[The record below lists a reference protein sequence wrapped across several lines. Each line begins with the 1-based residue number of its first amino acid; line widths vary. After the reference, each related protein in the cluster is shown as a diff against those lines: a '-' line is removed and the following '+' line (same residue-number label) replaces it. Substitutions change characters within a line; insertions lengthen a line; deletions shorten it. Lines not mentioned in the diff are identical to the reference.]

1 MLQMTVPNCC
11 KNILTDW
18 MCHKVFA
25 VSKYSKL
32 EWSHTVI
39 VVHSTNYQQHRLVT
53 IRRVAFIKNPNCQ
66 FLVKS
71 KVANMDNCLLYKG
84 EKHINRNTHKPYVS
98 SSLRPLQKNMTLSY
112 VSHTMCHVL
121 VQMVTQNLEKLHE
134 KNSTKFLLCMI
145 LQFIFYVPVFF
156 FCHQP
161 L

>member
-1 MLQMTVPNCC
+1 MTVPNCC
-11 KNILTDW
+11 ENILTDW

-66 FLVKS
+66 FLVES

-98 SSLRPLQKNMTLSY
+98 SSLRPLQKK
-112 VSHTMCHVL
+112 HD
-121 VQMVTQNLEKLHE
+121 TQ
-134 KNSTKFLLCMI
+134 LCI
-145 LQFIFYVPVFF
+145 THNVP
-156 FCHQP
+156 CSCADGHSKSRKIA
-161 L
+161 